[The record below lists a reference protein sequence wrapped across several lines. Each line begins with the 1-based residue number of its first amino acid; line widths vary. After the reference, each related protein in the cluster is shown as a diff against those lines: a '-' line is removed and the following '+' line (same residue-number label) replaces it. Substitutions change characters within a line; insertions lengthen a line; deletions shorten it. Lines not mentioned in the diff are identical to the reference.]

1 MECQNLLEEMRKI
14 HKTPRISS
22 TEAEIHIRDLMIGNS
37 TNQYITVFCTTVS
50 VDMIDKHRT
59 VLIIK
64 ITNLLIQRTK
74 NHTRVSVLKFT
85 SRNISFTVSSGPLI

>member
-1 MECQNLLEEMRKI
+1 MRKI
-14 HKTPRISS
+14 HKTLRISS
-22 TEAEIHIRDLMIGNS
+22 TEVEIQIRDLMMGNS
-37 TNQYITVFCTTVS
+37 TNHYITVFCTTVS
-50 VDMIDKHRT
+50 VDMSDKHMT

-74 NHTRVSVLKFT
+74 NHTQVSVLKFT